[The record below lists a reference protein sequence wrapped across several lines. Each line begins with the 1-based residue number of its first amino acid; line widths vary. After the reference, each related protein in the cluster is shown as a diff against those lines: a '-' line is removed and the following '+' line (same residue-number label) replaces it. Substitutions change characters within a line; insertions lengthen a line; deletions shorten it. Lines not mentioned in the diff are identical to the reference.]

1 MFWMPK
7 KQVDRGFLRMALV
20 GYEAERQ
27 KIEAKIREIRAL
39 LNGPV
44 KHTTHVAAVEE
55 VAPVR
60 KRRKMSAAARKRIG
74 DATRKRW
81 ADLRKAKKRNAEV
94 PF

>member
-1 MFWMPK
+1 MPN
-7 KQVDRGFLRMALV
+7 KQIDQTILEMALI

-27 KIEAKIREIRAL
+27 KIEARISEIRDH
-39 LNGPV
+39 LNGVGKPA
-44 KHTTHVAAVEE
+44 KTAAVEP

-81 ADLRKAKKRNAEV
+81 AALRKTK
-94 PF
+94 